1 MRVMRDDLDRRVVRL
16 AIPALGTLAVEPLYV
31 LVDTAIA
38 GHLGT
43 EVLAGLGLAA
53 VILLTVTSLVD
64 FMEYAA
70 TPVVAFLHG
79 AARPDDARRAA
90 GDAITLAGLLG
101 TAVAGGVA
109 LAAPPLVH
117 LLGGRGEVAD
127 NAVLYLRIM
136 SIGLPFALVVLAGH
150 GVMRGVNQLARPLVI
165 VGVANALN
173 LVLEIVA
180 VYVLHWGIAGSAWS
194 TVVAQA
200 LSAVWFLRVMRP
212 HAVRMAPSWRRYKPF
227 LVTGMHLGL
236 RAAAMLAVWV
246 TSAAVAARV
255 DTPTLAANQV
265 VSQLFMF
272 LALALD
278 ALAIPA
284 QSLVAGALGGDDV
297 AGAVRVGDS
306 ATRLSLWAAVFVAVP
321 LAALSPLIPHAFTS
335 DGAVISRATAALLIL
350 AIMQFPGALAFALDG
365 ALIGANDERFLGKA
379 AVLNLLG
386 YLPLA
391 LLTVAAPQLGIVGLW
406 GAQLMWITTRAGVN
420 TRRWRG
426 RRWTASRRGAAAAQT
441 MTASSM
447 HDGTMG

>member
-1 MRVMRDDLDRRVVRL
+1 MRVLRDDLDRRVVRL

-43 EVLAGLGLAA
+43 DVLAGLGLAA
-53 VILLTVTSLVD
+53 VILLTVTALVD

-70 TPVVAFLHG
+70 TPVIAFLHG
-79 AARPDDARRAA
+79 AARSGEARRAA
-90 GDAITLAGLLG
+90 GDALTLAGLMG
-101 TAVAGGVA
+101 TVVAAVVA
-109 LAAPPLVH
+109 FAAPVFVH
-117 LLGGRGEVAD
+117 VLGGRGQVAE

-150 GVMRGVNQLARPLVI
+150 GVMRGVNQLTRPLVI
-165 VGVANALN
+165 VAVANGVN
-173 LVLEIVA
+173 LVLEVVA

-200 LSAVWFLRVMRP
+200 LSAVWFLQVVRP
-212 HAVRMAPSWRRYKPF
+212 HAVRSAPSWRRYRPF
-227 LVTGMHLGL
+227 LVTGVHLGL
-236 RAAAMLAVWV
+236 RAMAMLAVWIM
-246 TSAAVAARV
+246 SAAVAARV

-265 VSQLFMF
+265 ASQLFLF

-284 QSLVAGALGGDDV
+284 QSLVAGALGGDDG

-306 ATRLSLWAAVFVAVP
+306 ATRLSLWAAACVAVP
-321 LAALSPLIPHAFTS
+321 LALLSPLIPHAFTS
-335 DGAVISRATAALLIL
+335 DGAVVSRASAALLVL

-365 ALIGANDERFLGKA
+365 ALIGANDERFLGRA
-379 AVLNLLG
+379 AVLNLVA

-391 LLTVAAPQLGIVGLW
+391 VATVVAPQLGILGLW
-406 GAQLMWITTRAGVN
+406 GAQLLWITSRAGVN
-420 TRRWRG
+420 VHRWRG
-426 RRWTASRRGAAAAQT
+426 GAWMSSRRRSAHA
-441 MTASSM
+441 
-447 HDGTMG
+447 